1 MKYGCIAERL
11 GHSFS
16 KEIHARLSDYEYELI
31 ELTPEELDGFMRK
44 KDFIAINVT
53 IPYKQAVIRYLD
65 ELDPMAASIGA
76 VNTVVNRGGRLCG
89 YNTDLAGMSAL
100 INKIGIDMRGKKV
113 LIAGTGG
120 TAKTAT
126 AVSKL
131 MGASEIYKL
140 SRTPDGDSISY
151 AEAYE
156 KHSDAQV
163 IINTTPVGMY
173 PKVEGSHIDLDRF
186 DRLCGVVDAVY
197 NPLRTNLI
205 LDARERGIP
214 AEGGLYMLV
223 AQAVCA
229 SEHFLGIKYPEETV
243 DRVYGEILAEKENIV
258 LCGMPGC
265 GKSTVGGILS
275 ELLDRPLYDS
285 DSEIVKREGREINE
299 IFTERGEGYFRDI
312 EAEVIKSLSMS
323 GGGIIATGGGAV
335 LRRDNVRALK
345 RNGRIVFLDRP
356 LCELVPTPDR
366 PLALSR
372 EAIEERYRERYSI
385 YLSSADVRVE
395 TETVEKTAEKV
406 SQMIRNG
413 GNKHENKDN

>member
-16 KEIHARLSDYEYELI
+16 KEIHARLSDYEYELK

-53 IPYKQAVIRYLD
+53 IPYKQAVIPHLD

-76 VNTVVNRGGRLCG
+76 VNTVVNRGGRLYG

-140 SRTPDGDSISY
+140 SRHPDGDSISY

-156 KHSDAQV
+156 KHTDAQV

-173 PKVEGSHIDLDRF
+173 PKVEGSPIDLDRF
-186 DRLCGVVDAVY
+186 DSICGVVDAVY

-223 AQAVCA
+223 AQAVYA
-229 SEHFLGIKYPEETV
+229 SEHFLGIKYPEGTV

-285 DSEIVKREGREINE
+285 DSEIVRREGREINE
-299 IFTERGEGYFRDI
+299 IFAERGEGYFRDV

-356 LCELVPTPDR
+356 LEELVPTPDR

-413 GNKHENKDN
+413 GNKHENKNN

>member
-16 KEIHARLSDYEYELI
+16 KEIHARLSDYEYELC
-31 ELTPEELDGFMRK
+31 ELTVEGLDSFMRQ
-44 KDFIAINVT
+44 KDFIATNVT
-53 IPYKQAVIRYLD
+53 IPYKQAVIPYLD
-65 ELDPMAASIGA
+65 EIDPMAASIGA
-76 VNTVVNRGGRLCG
+76 VNTIVNRGGRLFG
-89 YNTDLAGMSAL
+89 YNTDLAGMTAL
-100 INKIGIDMRGKKV
+100 INKIGIDMKGKKV

-140 SRTPDGDSISY
+140 SRHPDGGSISY

-156 KHSDAQV
+156 KHSDADV

-173 PKVEGSHIDLDRF
+173 PKVEGSPVDLDRF
-186 DRLCGVVDAVY
+186 DSLCGVVDAVY
-197 NPLRTNLI
+197 NPLRTDLI

-214 AEGGLYMLV
+214 SEGGLYMLV
-223 AQAVCA
+223 AQAVYA
-229 SEHFLGIKYPEETV
+229 SEHFLGIKYPEGTI
-243 DRVYGEILAEKENIV
+243 DRVYGEMVAEKENIA

-275 ELLDRPLYDS
+275 AMLDRPLCDS
-285 DSEIVKREGREINE
+285 DAEVVKREGREISD
-299 IFTERGEGYFRDI
+299 IFAESGESYFRDA
-312 EAEVIKSLSMS
+312 ETEVIKSLSVS
-323 GGGIIATGGGAV
+323 GGKIIATGGGAV
-335 LRRDNVRALK
+335 LRKENVRALK

-356 LCELVPTPDR
+356 LSELVPTPDR

-372 EAIEERYRERYSI
+372 EAVEARYRERYSI

-395 TETVEKTAEKV
+395 TESIEKTAEKV

-413 GNKHENKDN
+413 GNKHENKNN

>member
-31 ELTPEELDGFMRK
+31 ELTPEEPDGFMRK